1 MGEKLRSSK
10 EEVEKAMART
20 GRFKK
25 VNDKLHIKEVI
36 VGDGEARDR
45 YVLAKNPKEE
55 KRDHEKREEIISE
68 LSELKEILS
77 SLNQEEKNHTKKMC
91 DLRSNSRYGRYLR
104 QLKDGTLKID
114 KGQIRED
121 ARYDGKY
128 LIKTSD
134 DTLDPEDVA
143 LGYKQLVDIEDAFRT
158 IKSELEIRPMYHRR
172 EDRIRAHVKLC
183 WLALMLVRIIENET
197 AQSWRKVQRK
207 LSRLRVGEFIFNSGR
222 VKIVSDPNPHQL
234 EILNAL
240 GIKGP
245 PKYLDMAPDY

>member
-1 MGEKLRSSK
+1 MRYLQRAGGHYIMGEKLRSSK

-91 DLRSNSRYGRYLR
+91 DLRSNSR
-104 QLKDGTLKID
+104 
-114 KGQIRED
+114 
-121 ARYDGKY
+121 
-128 LIKTSD
+128 S
-134 DTLDPEDVA
+134 
-143 LGYKQLVDIEDAFRT
+143 
-158 IKSELEIRPMYHRR
+158 
-172 EDRIRAHVKLC
+172 
-183 WLALMLVRIIENET
+183 
-197 AQSWRKVQRK
+197 
-207 LSRLRVGEFIFNSGR
+207 
-222 VKIVSDPNPHQL
+222 
-234 EILNAL
+234 
-240 GIKGP
+240 
-245 PKYLDMAPDY
+245 